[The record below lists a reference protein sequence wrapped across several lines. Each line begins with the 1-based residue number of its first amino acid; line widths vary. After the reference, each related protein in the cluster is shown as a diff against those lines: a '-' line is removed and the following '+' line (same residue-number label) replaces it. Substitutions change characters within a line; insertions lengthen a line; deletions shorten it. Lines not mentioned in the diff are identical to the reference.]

1 MYLGIS
7 RRFNFRETAGIGWWS
22 KWPLSSNEKRL
33 LSLPRKGERCYQ
45 SLGSRKGSNFNM
57 YRRTD
62 TQSALYL
69 TPDCKH
75 ITKQTLTGNA
85 ATSSVLSNNRL
96 PIRLREQTA
105 APPASPHSTSTVET
119 PPHVSRMWY
128 LRSHQHAVPRAPRHL
143 HERSLTASSLKGP
156 HWLIDRSILYFSLWF
171 PWWNRCDAAS
181 SAIFTLLGCEIVK
194 ALSTAVR
201 GDARIL
207 PILIMLLYTFLLF
220 SLFFSH

>member
-119 PPHVSRMWY
+119 PPHVSRMCYDYDHSDHIENKPWGT
-128 LRSHQHAVPRAPRHL
+128 QHPMAATGNNQNRYAYKRLPWTHNEVWVIRIH
-143 HERSLTASSLKGP
+143 
-156 HWLIDRSILYFSLWF
+156 IILYCLLLLLLLLLLNLTKSHSFLRLDKQWKTAKAR
-171 PWWNRCDAAS
+171 NAS
-181 SAIFTLLGCEIVK
+181 TRVPK
-194 ALSTAVR
+194 
-201 GDARIL
+201 
-207 PILIMLLYTFLLF
+207 
-220 SLFFSH
+220 